1 MMREAQESLLQQE
14 IKVVNVGLELFA
26 DALRDQEAE
35 VAHVKWH
42 PPADGDAELMAMLDQ
57 VL

>member
-1 MMREAQESLLQQE
+1 MREAQESLLQQE

-35 VAHVKWH
+35 VAHVEWH